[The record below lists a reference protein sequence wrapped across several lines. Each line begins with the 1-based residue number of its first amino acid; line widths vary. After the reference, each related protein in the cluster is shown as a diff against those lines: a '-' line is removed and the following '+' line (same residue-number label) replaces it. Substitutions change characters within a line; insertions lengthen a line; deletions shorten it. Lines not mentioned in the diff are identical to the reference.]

1 MSNSFAI
8 PWTITHQAPLSMGF
22 PREEYWSGVAIFYSR
37 GSSWP
42 GDQTHVS
49 CIGKRIL
56 YYWATREAHV
66 SPKKDLKQHSHSSQV
81 WVRWCTPHPSLQ
93 KSLEQRQK
101 FLPLGRNW
109 DGLKGQTQD
118 SGKEM
123 AQQKSQQSR
132 CLKNYRVF
140 TLSLDSFPSLFF
152 GKEKIFCKERIFC
165 CLSYYHSI
173 D

>member
-1 MSNSFAI
+1 MDCNPPGPSIHGISQRRILEWGCHFLL
-8 PWTITHQAPLSMGF
+8 QG
-22 PREEYWSGVAIFYSR
+22 IFLTR
-37 GSSWP
+37 GSNPCLLHRQVDSLLLSH
-42 GDQTHVS
+42 Q
-49 CIGKRIL
+49 
-56 YYWATREAHV
+56 EAHV

-81 WVRWCTPHPSLQ
+81 WVRWCTPHPSLR

-101 FLPLGRNW
+101 FLPFGRNC

-123 AQQKSQQSR
+123 AQQKSRQSR

-140 TLSLDSFPSLFF
+140 TLSPDSFPSLFF